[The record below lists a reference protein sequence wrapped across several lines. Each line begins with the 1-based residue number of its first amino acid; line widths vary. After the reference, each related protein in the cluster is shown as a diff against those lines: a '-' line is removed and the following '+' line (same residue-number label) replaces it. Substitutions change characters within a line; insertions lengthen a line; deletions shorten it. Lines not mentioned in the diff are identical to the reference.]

1 MKHIIIWI
9 VVLAV
14 VTIGLPLCL
23 NLKFTS
29 YNDTD
34 RTGSRDIDVYFVA
47 EDKVGKMDFEEY
59 ILCVLMAEM
68 PASFEK
74 EALKAQSVAARTYTL
89 EKSMANKNIPDHKG
103 ADICTDSTHCQAY
116 ISKDDAKKK
125 WGKDY
130 NKYLKKCTEAVNETE
145 GLVAMYNNEPIK
157 AVFHAFASGKT
168 ENASD
173 VWGADVGYLKS
184 VDSPGD
190 STAPKFETEKE
201 VTVEEF
207 KEIISSDQKV
217 DFSDNIIGK
226 TTYTVGGAVDKIKI
240 GNKEFK
246 GTKIRQ
252 LFSLRSACFTV
263 TTHEDKIVFNVK
275 GYGHGVGMSQYGA
288 NYYAKEGLGFKEIL
302 KKYYSGIEIVKK
314 DIGFE

>member
-9 VVLAV
+9 AVLAI
-14 VTIGLPLCL
+14 VTIGIPLFL

-34 RTGSRDIDVYFVA
+34 RAGSGDINVYFVS

-89 EKSMANKNIPDHKG
+89 EKSMANKDIPEHKG

-116 ISKDDAKKK
+116 ISIDDAKKK

-130 NKYLKKCTEAVNETE
+130 NRYFKKCDEAVRETE
-145 GLVAMYNNEPIK
+145 GLIAVYNNEPIK

-168 ENASD
+168 ENALD
-173 VWGADVGYLKS
+173 VWGTDVGYLKS
-184 VDSPGD
+184 VESPGD
-190 STAPKFETEKE
+190 STAPKFETEKI
-201 VTVEEF
+201 VSIDEF
-207 KEIISSDQKV
+207 KKIINTEEKV
-217 DFSDNIIGK
+217 DFSNNLIGEISY
-226 TTYTVGGAVDKIKI
+226 TTGGAVDKVEI
-240 GNKEFK
+240 GDKEFK

-252 LFSLRSACFTV
+252 LFSLRSACFTI
-263 TTHEDKIVFNVK
+263 TAHKDKIVFNVK

-302 KKYYSGIEIVKK
+302 KKYYSGIEIVKMN
-314 DIGFE
+314 IGFE